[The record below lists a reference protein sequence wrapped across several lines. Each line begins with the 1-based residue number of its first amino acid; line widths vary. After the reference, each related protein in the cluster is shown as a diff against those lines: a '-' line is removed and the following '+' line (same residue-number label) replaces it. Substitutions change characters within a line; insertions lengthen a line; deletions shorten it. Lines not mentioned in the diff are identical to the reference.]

1 MSLTRGRCLLPDLRK
16 SRGWTQK
23 ELAERL
29 KPYVNVP
36 VPSLS
41 KYEIG
46 DRDLPDLV
54 RKACAIVFDV
64 TMDDLYEYK
73 W

>member
-1 MSLTRGRCLLPDLRK
+1 MPLKRGRCLLPDLRA

-23 ELAERL
+23 ELCERI
-29 KPYVNVP
+29 KPYIDVP
-36 VPSLS
+36 HASMS
-41 KYEIG
+41 KYE
-46 DRDLPDLV
+46 REERPMPDLV

-64 TMDDLYEYK
+64 TMDDIFEYE